1 MSAIMTD
8 RVQRSFSRSFHSY
21 HDTAGQQA
29 DIANQLAARLV
40 DLGAPSRF
48 SQLFEFGCGTG
59 HLTKALYRSFAIDN
73 AILND
78 LTPEAG
84 QTATEYG
91 AQFLLGDI
99 RHVTWPVKSDLI
111 ASSSTIQWLEKP
123 EAVLSAA
130 ARNLTPG
137 GWLAVSGFGCDQY
150 RELAELGSDARAPG
164 LRDADEL
171 ARAVTT
177 ADGRMEIVEL
187 WQERRKLWFD
197 TPHHVLR
204 HLRSTGVNGRAS
216 RVWTRATLASF
227 SDSYSRAYATPEGV
241 CLTYHPIWVIARKRD

>member
-1 MSAIMTD
+1 MSAIMTE
-8 RVQRSFSRSFHSY
+8 RVRRSFSRSFHSY

-29 DIANQLAARLV
+29 DIAIQLAKRLAEV
-40 DLGAPSRF
+40 GAPSRY
-48 SQLFEFGCGTG
+48 SKLFEFGCGTG
-59 HLTKALYRSFAIDN
+59 HLTKALHQSFVIDD
-73 AILND
+73 AVLND

-84 QTATEYG
+84 QTAKECG

-99 RHVTWPVKSDLI
+99 RQVTWPEKSDLI
-111 ASSSTIQWLEKP
+111 ASSSTIQWLENP
-123 EAVLSAA
+123 GVVLATA
-130 ARNLTPG
+130 ARNLAPG
-137 GWLAVSGFGCDQY
+137 GWMAVSGFGRDQY

-164 LRDADEL
+164 LRDVDDL
-171 ARAVTT
+171 MRAVRS
-177 ADGRMEIVEL
+177 AGERVEIVEL

-227 SDSYSRAYATPEGV
+227 SEGYNRAFATPDGV
-241 CLTYHPIWVIARKRD
+241 CLTYHPVWIIARKLG

>member
-21 HDTAGQQA
+21 HDRAGQQA
-29 DIANQLAARLV
+29 DIARQLAARLAEM
-40 DLGAPSRF
+40 GAPSRF

-59 HLTKALYRSFAIDN
+59 HLTKALHCSFAFGD
-73 AILND
+73 AVLND

-84 QTATEYG
+84 QTATECG

-99 RHVTWPVKSDLI
+99 RQVNWPEHSDLI
-111 ASSSTIQWLEKP
+111 ASSSTIQWLENP
-123 EAVLSAA
+123 ETVLAA
-130 ARNLTPG
+130 ATRNLAPE
-137 GWLAVSGFGCDQY
+137 GWMAVSGFGCDQY

-164 LRDADEL
+164 LRDVDDL
-171 ARAVTT
+171 AKAVTS
-177 ADGRMEIVEL
+177 ADGRMEIVDL

-204 HLRSTGVNGRAS
+204 HLRGTGVNGRAS

-227 SDSYSRAYATPEGV
+227 SDAYNRAYATTEGV
-241 CLTYHPIWVIARKRD
+241 CLTYHPVWIIARKRD